1 MLRGDKR
8 TKLLA
13 ELVQRLASGDTMLV
27 KPGVQARE
35 NRIRPVVPAP
45 NTRAIL
51 TTFGIDDER
60 PACLRPESTQDGN
73 NAEINRHL
81 AARAC
86 RIVEFA
92 EVMRERSCAGFL
104 ACAT

>member
-1 MLRGDKR
+1 M
-8 TKLLA
+8 
-13 ELVQRLASGDTMLV
+13 QRLRAVTPCLL

-81 AARAC
+81 AARGAC